1 MEKYREV
8 ASTIIDEFEKI
19 LNKHKIKLLNE
30 EREGK
35 ENEAC
40 IYGSD
45 YYNLEDKIVEI
56 LDEHIT

>member
-1 MEKYREV
+1 MEKYREI

-30 EREGK
+30 EREEK

>member
-30 EREGK
+30 EREEK